1 MALLALV
8 LLAICLAEYLRHIDT
23 LWIVIAEVVA
33 IVGVV
38 VLVAYGLGYGPGAG
52 WLPAVVG
59 LWWASARTLPSW
71 RVPGM
76 VVSGVA
82 AVLALVASPAIERD
96 RPPMLD
102 WYEDLAVPGL
112 ATIGLDQLVLAV
124 VAVVALIGPA
134 NAVVREVLD
143 HVGRGLLAE
152 ERRLKGGRVIGPL
165 ERVMVFAFA
174 VGGNYGGVAAIL
186 AAKGILRFPEI
197 SRDDD
202 RNGDG
207 SRAEYVLVGSFVSWF
222 LALVLVPLF

>member
-8 LLAICLAEYLRHIDT
+8 LLAICLAEYLRHVDT
-23 LWIVIAEVVA
+23 VWIVALEAIAMIA
-33 IVGVV
+33 IV
-38 VLVAYGLGYGPGAG
+38 VLVAHGLGYGPGAG

-76 VVSGVA
+76 IASGIA
-82 AVLALVASPAIERD
+82 GVLALVASPFIDRD

-102 WYEDLAVPGL
+102 WFEGLGIPGL
-112 ATIGLDQLVLAV
+112 LGVGLDEFVLALV
-124 VAVVALIGPA
+124 TAIALIGPA

-143 HVGRGLLAE
+143 HVGRGLLGE

-197 SRDDD
+197 SKDE
-202 RNGDG
+202 GDG

-222 LALVLVPLF
+222 MALALVPLF

>member
-23 LWIVIAEVVA
+23 VWIVVAEAVAMIA
-33 IVGVV
+33 IV
-38 VLVAYGLGYGPGAG
+38 VLTAHGLGYGPGAG
-52 WLPAVVG
+52 WLPAIVG

-76 VVSGVA
+76 IASGIA
-82 AVLALVASPAIERD
+82 GVLALVASPLIDRD
-96 RPPMLD
+96 PPPLQD
-102 WYEDLAVPGL
+102 WFEDLGVPGL
-112 ATIGLDQLVLAV
+112 MDVTLDELVLAIV
-124 VAVVALIGPA
+124 TTVALIGPA

-143 HVGRGLLAE
+143 RVARGLLSE

-197 SRDDD
+197 SKDG
-202 RNGDG
+202 GDG

-222 LALVLVPLF
+222 LALALVPLF

>member
-8 LLAICLAEYLRHIDT
+8 LLAICLAEHLRHIDT
-23 LWIVIAEVVA
+23 IWVVVAEVLA

-38 VLVAYGLGYGPGAG
+38 VLAAHGLGYGPGAG
-52 WLPAVVG
+52 WLPAIVG

-76 VVSGVA
+76 VVCGVA
-82 AVLALVASPAIERD
+82 GALALIASPLIERE
-96 RPPMLD
+96 RPPLLD
-102 WYEDLAVPGL
+102 WYEDLGIPGL
-112 ATIGLDQLVLAV
+112 FDVGLDEFVLAIV
-124 VAVVALIGPA
+124 TAVALVGPA
-134 NAVVREVLD
+134 NAIVREVLD
-143 HVGRGLLAE
+143 RVARGLLAE

-174 VGGNYGGVAAIL
+174 IGGNYGGVAAIL

-197 SRDDD
+197 SKDE
-202 RNGDG
+202 GDG

-222 LALVLVPLF
+222 LALALVPLF

>member
-8 LLAICLAEYLRHIDT
+8 LLAICLAEYLRHVDR
-23 LWIVIAEVVA
+23 LWIVVLEVVA
-33 IVGVV
+33 MVA
-38 VLVAYGLGYGPGAG
+38 LVILAAYGLGYGPGAG

-59 LWWASARTLPSW
+59 LWWASARTVPSW

-76 VVSGVA
+76 VVSGVGG
-82 AVLALVASPAIERD
+82 VLALVASPLIDRD
-96 RPPMLD
+96 RPPLLD
-102 WYEDLAVPGL
+102 WYEDLDVPAL
-112 ATIGLDQLVLAV
+112 AGVSLDELALAV
-124 VAVVALIGPA
+124 ITAVALVGPA

-152 ERRLKGGRVIGPL
+152 ERKLKGGRVIGPL
-165 ERVMVFAFA
+165 ERVLVFGFA

-197 SRDDD
+197 SKDE
-202 RNGDG
+202 GDG

-222 LALVLVPLF
+222 LALALVPLF

>member
-8 LLAICLAEYLRHIDT
+8 LLAICLAEYLRHVDR
-23 LWIVIAEVVA
+23 LWIVVLEVVA
-33 IVGVV
+33 MVAIV
-38 VLVAYGLGYGPGAG
+38 VLVAYGLGYGAGAG

-59 LWWASARTLPSW
+59 LWWASARTVPSW

-76 VVSGVA
+76 VASGVA
-82 AVLALVASPAIERD
+82 ALLALIASPAIERD

-102 WYEDLAVPGL
+102 WYEDLDIPAL
-112 ATIGLDQLVLAV
+112 AGVSLDQVVLAV
-124 VAVVALIGPA
+124 ITAVALVGPA

-143 HVGRGLLAE
+143 QVGRGLLAE

-165 ERVMVFAFA
+165 ERVLVFGFA

-197 SRDDD
+197 SKDE
-202 RNGDG
+202 GDG

-222 LALVLVPLF
+222 LALALVPLF

>member
-23 LWIVIAEVVA
+23 VWIVVAEAVAMIA
-33 IVGVV
+33 IV
-38 VLVAYGLGYGPGAG
+38 VLAAYGLGYGPGVG
-52 WLPAVVG
+52 WLPAIVG

-76 VVSGVA
+76 IASGIA
-82 AVLALVASPAIERD
+82 GVLALVASPLIDRD
-96 RPPMLD
+96 PPPLQD
-102 WYEDLAVPGL
+102 WFEDLGVPGL
-112 ATIGLDQLVLAV
+112 MDVTLDELVLAIV
-124 VAVVALIGPA
+124 TTVALIGPA

-143 HVGRGLLAE
+143 RVARGLLSE

-174 VGGNYGGVAAIL
+174 IGGNYGGVAAIL

-197 SRDDD
+197 SKDE
-202 RNGDG
+202 GDG

-222 LALVLVPLF
+222 LALALVPLF

>member
-8 LLAICLAEYLRHIDT
+8 LLAICLAEYLRHVDT
-23 LWIVIAEVVA
+23 VWLVVVEAVA
-33 IVGVV
+33 IIAIV
-38 VLVAYGLGYGPGAG
+38 VLTAYGLGYGPGAG
-52 WLPAVVG
+52 WLPAIVG

-76 VVSGVA
+76 IACGIDGA
-82 AVLALVASPAIERD
+82 LALIASPLIQRD
-96 RPPMLD
+96 RPPLLD
-102 WYEDLAVPGL
+102 WFEDLGVPGL
-112 ATIGLDQLVLAV
+112 LDVGLDEFALAIV
-124 VAVVALIGPA
+124 TAVALIGPA
-134 NAVVREVLD
+134 NAIVREVLD
-143 HVGRGLLAE
+143 RVGRGLLAE

-197 SRDDD
+197 SKDE
-202 RNGDG
+202 GDG

-222 LALVLVPLF
+222 LALALVPLF

>member
-8 LLAICLAEYLRHIDT
+8 LLAICLAEYLRHVDRIWVVV
-23 LWIVIAEVVA
+23 LEVVA
-33 IVGVV
+33 MIAIV
-38 VLVAYGLGYGPGAG
+38 VLAAYGLGYGPGVG

-59 LWWASARTLPSW
+59 LWWASARALPSW
-71 RVPGM
+71 RIPGM

-82 AVLALVASPAIERD
+82 ALLALIASPAID
-96 RPPMLD
+96 RETPPMLD
-102 WYEDLAVPGL
+102 WFESLAIPSL
-112 ATIGLDQLVLAV
+112 MDIGLDEFVLAV
-124 VAVVALIGPA
+124 VTAVALIGPA

-143 HVGRGLLAE
+143 RIGRGLLAE

-165 ERVMVFAFA
+165 ERVLVFGFA

-197 SRDDD
+197 SKDE
-202 RNGDG
+202 GDG

-222 LALVLVPLF
+222 LALALVPLF

>member
-23 LWIVIAEVVA
+23 VWIVVLEAIAMIA
-33 IVGVV
+33 IV
-38 VLVAYGLGYGPGAG
+38 VLVAHGLGYGPGAG

-76 VVSGVA
+76 IVSGVA
-82 AVLALVASPAIERD
+82 GVLALVASPFIDRD
-96 RPPMLD
+96 RPPLLD
-102 WYEDLAVPGL
+102 WFEDLEIPGL
-112 ATIGLDQLVLAV
+112 LDVGLDEFVLALV
-124 VAVVALIGPA
+124 VAVALIGPA

-143 HVGRGLLAE
+143 HVGRGLLRE
-152 ERRLKGGRVIGPL
+152 EMRLKGGRVIGPL

-174 VGGNYGGVAAIL
+174 VSGNYGGVAAIL

-197 SRDDD
+197 SKDE
-202 RNGDG
+202 GDG

-222 LALVLVPLF
+222 MALALVPLF